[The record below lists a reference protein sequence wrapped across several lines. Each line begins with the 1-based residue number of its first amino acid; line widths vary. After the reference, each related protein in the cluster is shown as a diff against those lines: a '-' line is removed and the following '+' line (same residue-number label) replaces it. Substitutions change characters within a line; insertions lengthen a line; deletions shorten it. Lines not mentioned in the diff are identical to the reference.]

1 MLLVFEINNM
11 DGNQSDQT
19 LEEIE
24 TMTTQIIISSNP
36 DNLQTAI
43 TAYQT
48 HATVEAEYGQVE
60 VEGSSDLLTLNH
72 HVRSERPC
80 PCSLDNARFYDVRQD
95 IEVIG
100 ISHMDIDTLGG
111 ICALLGVKPESH
123 EPGFW
128 EMAEWVDTKGPHRI
142 RECPA
147 YNATAHVL
155 LASFWAWSQANRLFP
170 PRDGSTTDCTE
181 YVLKAVEELKAILGD
196 NADAVSRG
204 QEFME
209 KEDALKAESF
219 VRDGVS
225 ESGLRM
231 VLRRSENF
239 VNHLYYMEDGS
250 PADIVVGYGE
260 KFKAVTVSRADD
272 SVGVVA
278 KTFVQELWGELAGGH
293 PGIAGSPRGQELEMS
308 EAERAFEAL
317 MAR

>member
-1 MLLVFEINNM
+1 
-11 DGNQSDQT
+11 
-19 LEEIE
+19 
-24 TMTTQIIISSNP
+24 MTTQIIISSNP
-36 DNLQTAI
+36 DNLSNAIINKTA
-43 TAYQT
+43 AV
-48 HATVEAEYGQVE
+48 VEAEYGSRE

-72 HVRSERPC
+72 HVRTERPC
-80 PCSLDNARFYDVRQD
+80 PCSLSNDRFDDVREE

-100 ISHMDIDTLGG
+100 ISHFDLDTLGG
-111 ICALLGVKPESH
+111 IAALLGVKPESRH
-123 EPGFW
+123 PGFW

-147 YNATAHVL
+147 YDAASHVL

-170 PRDGSTTDCTE
+170 PRDGSATDCTE
-181 YVLKAVEELKAILGD
+181 YVQKAIEELKVIVLGND
-196 NADAVSRG
+196 GTEITRG
-204 QEFME
+204 QDFLE
-209 KEDALKAESF
+209 KEEALKAESF

-225 ESGLRM
+225 ESGQRV
-231 VLRRSENF
+231 VLRRSESF

-293 PGIAGSPRGQELEMS
+293 TGIAGSPRGQELGMS